1 MVLMVTSLSPA
12 SKRATQGRDVA
23 PGTGTQRLVWQHLRV
38 KSQRRIWSHVG
49 PGVGQEGG
57 EMESVMAWT
66 RGPRDEIEAGAF
78 LSKKDVL
85 VTGERGRGRM
95 LGKEKQSTARV
106 FMLWCWDW
114 HMQVLGLAQV
124 HKMWAH
130 LGS

>member
-1 MVLMVTSLSPA
+1 M
-12 SKRATQGRDVA
+12 
-23 PGTGTQRLVWQHLRV
+23 
-38 KSQRRIWSHVG
+38 G

-66 RGPRDEIEAGAF
+66 RRPRDEIEAGAF

-106 FMLWCWDW
+106 FMLLFHAGAGIGTGSQD
-114 HMQVLGLAQV
+114 VGPPGLL
-124 HKMWAH
+124 KC
-130 LGS
+130 